1 MDEFTA
7 DAFVNRE
14 DPIPVIS
21 VSSQPAE
28 DSPRPAGRDNDNV
41 SVASALSA
49 RRLKQKFQGM
59 KSDAKSLGGWSAGSS
74 LQERLLTK
82 LWQQVLPGEDPGDE
96 SEAVAG
102 KPPTVHVD
110 RPAFSLPTM
119 SNNFRRF
126 NARIGIVFLFQ
137 ERVTNVLSWQTPTH
151 TLSFLSAYSFIC
163 LDPYLLMILPFAVFL
178 LFIMVPGFLARHPP
192 PPASASTS
200 STTAYYSYD
209 GPALAPAQTIKP
221 VSETSKDFFRNM
233 RDLQNSMA
241 DFANLHDATV
251 ALLSPA
257 TNFSDETLS
266 STVFLLLTIL
276 SAILFLTAHLIPWR
290 MLCLVGGNAAIIAS
304 NPSVAAFMQEI
315 GHQMKD
321 ATAEAQSTAG
331 DAFYNVFGIP
341 IPSSPSTLLTLL
353 KSTAAISLDT
363 YPEEREVEIFELQH
377 KTLSPYTATSDWE
390 SFVFTPTPYD
400 PLSPSR
406 IAGDRP
412 RGTRFFEDVKAPPG
426 WKWKGKKWQLDL
438 ECREWVIERMITGV
452 AFEVPGSSDNAVP
465 EEVGGWVWDLP
476 FHPPDEDA
484 YNNDGLAYG
493 ASYETKGKDNEAEQ
507 KGNSKGKGK
516 LAKADFEEGVAGI
529 GGTGEWRRRR
539 WVRVVQRASV
549 DDRSSDTG

>member
-7 DAFVNRE
+7 DAFVNRK
-14 DPIPVIS
+14 DPIPVVS
-21 VSSQPAE
+21 VSSQPDE
-28 DSPRPAGRDNDNV
+28 DSLNPAGRDSDNV
-41 SVASALSA
+41 SVGSVLSA

-59 KSDAKSLGGWSAGSS
+59 KSDAKALGGRTAGSS

-82 LWQQVLPGEDPGDE
+82 LWQQVIPVEDPGAEFD
-96 SEAVAG
+96 AVAG
-102 KPPTVHVD
+102 KTSTVHVD

-126 NARIGIVFLFQ
+126 NARHDFPP
-137 ERVTNVLSWQTPTH
+137 SYTH
-151 TLSFLSAYSFIC
+151 
-163 LDPYLLMILPFAVFL
+163 PYLLIILPFAVFL

-200 STTAYYSYD
+200 STTAYYSYE

-221 VSETSKDFFRNM
+221 ASETSKDFFRNM

-257 TNFSDETLS
+257 TNFSNEILS

-290 MLCLVGGNAAIIAS
+290 MLCLVGGNAAIIGS
-304 NPSVAAFMQEI
+304 HPSVSAFMQQI

-321 ATAEAQSTAG
+321 ATAEAQSTAE

-341 IPSSPSTLLTLL
+341 IPSSPSALLTLL

-452 AFEVPGSSDNAVP
+452 AFEVPGSSDNAVS

-493 ASYETKGKDNEAEQ
+493 GSCETKGKDNEAEQ
-507 KGNSKGKGK
+507 KGNSKRDGK

>member
-1 MDEFTA
+1 MDDITA
-7 DAFVNRE
+7 DAFVNRG
-14 DPIPVIS
+14 DPVPVIS
-21 VSSQPAE
+21 ISHRSSEGDLSRAGKKNDI
-28 DSPRPAGRDNDNV
+28 DSVKSGF
-41 SVASALSA
+41 SA
-49 RRLKQKFQGM
+49 RRLKQKFKDV
-59 KSDAKSLGGWSAGSS
+59 KSDVKAKGDWTAGFSI
-74 LQERLLTK
+74 QERLLEK
-82 LWQQVLPGEDPGDE
+82 LWQQVIPMEGPGEE
-96 SEAVAG
+96 SDSMAN
-102 KPPTVHVD
+102 KSSTIHID

-137 ERVTNVLSWQTPTH
+137 DRVINVLSWQTPTH
-151 TLSFLSAYSFIC
+151 TLSFLFVYSFIC
-163 LDPYLLMILPFAVFL
+163 LDPYLLIILPFAVFL

-200 STTAYYSYD
+200 STTAYYSYE

-221 VSETSKDFFRNM
+221 ASETSKDFFRNM

-251 ALLSPA
+251 SLVSPA
-257 TNFSDETLS
+257 TNFSNETLS
-266 STVFLLLTIL
+266 STLFLMLTIL

-290 MLCLVGGNAAIIAS
+290 ALCLIGGNAAIIGN
-304 NPSVAAFMQEI
+304 NPSVAALMQHI
-315 GHQMKD
+315 SQQIKD
-321 ATAEAQSTAG
+321 ATAEGQGTAG
-331 DAFYNVFGIP
+331 DAFFSVFGIR
-341 IPSSPSTLLTLL
+341 IPSSPSALVTLL
-353 KSTAAISLDT
+353 KSAAAISVDT

-377 KTLSPYTATSDWE
+377 KTLSPYSATSDWE

-412 RGTRFFEDVKAPPG
+412 RGTRFFEDVKPPRG

-452 AFEVPGSSDNAVP
+452 EFEVPGSSVSGAS

-484 YNNDGLAYG
+484 YDNDDDLAYG
-493 ASYETKGKDNEAEQ
+493 DCYGP

-516 LAKADFEEGVAGI
+516 GNGKGKIVKRDFEEGSAGA

-539 WVRVVQRASV
+539 WVRVVQRISV
-549 DDRSSDTG
+549 DESGSDTG